1 MSQRP
6 IRVAFVAAELGLGGT
21 QRGLVSFATRLDRE
35 RFSPRVITLAGGGPR
50 EGTLRAAGV
59 PVVTGC
65 SGEQTLAH
73 ELEGS
78 DVVHV
83 FRHGIAEPLVPAA
96 ARRAQVPVL
105 IEGNIFENTW
115 GGFSQ
120 AGYSVLLT
128 PKNQAGVNGTNLCPI
143 CAVTDVTIR
152 FNTISHAGAGISLA
166 NVTSANNGT
175 ALYGARYSIHD
186 VTIDDISISKYKGNG
201 NLVMVLSGWATN
213 SLNNVSVN
221 HITGFPDPV
230 APILYVGNSITD
242 PPMYG
247 FTFTNNLIGQ
257 VLYPVWTTGGG
268 TSNCASSDV
277 PITIV
282 NACFTSYKFLDN
294 AIVASGNFPAA
305 KWPTS
310 NYFPTSVGA
319 IQFVN
324 FNGGNGGDYHLASSS
339 PYKNAASDGKDV
351 GADVTAIQSYIAGV
365 Y

>member
-1 MSQRP
+1 MYR
-6 IRVAFVAAELGLGGT
+6 
-21 QRGLVSFATRLDRE
+21 
-35 RFSPRVITLAGGGPR
+35 ITGNFLEASTENILFGGGNATTTPTDIEIR
-50 EGTLRAAGV
+50 QNHFFKPMTWMIGQPGFV
-59 PVVTGC
+59 GGPTGNAFMVKNH
-65 SGEQTLAH
+65 L
-73 ELEGS
+73 ELKNAS
-78 DVVHV
+78 
-83 FRHGIAEPLVPAA
+83 R
-96 ARRAQVPVL
+96 VL

-120 AGYSVLLT
+120 AGYSILLT

-247 FTFTNNLIGQ
+247 FTFTNNLVSQ

-282 NACFTSYKFLDN
+282 NACFT
-294 AIVASGNFPAA
+294 
-305 KWPTS
+305 
-310 NYFPTSVGA
+310 
-319 IQFVN
+319 
-324 FNGGNGGDYHLASSS
+324 
-339 PYKNAASDGKDV
+339 
-351 GADVTAIQSYIAGV
+351 
-365 Y
+365 

>member
-1 MSQRP
+1 VYR
-6 IRVAFVAAELGLGGT
+6 
-21 QRGLVSFATRLDRE
+21 
-35 RFSPRVITLAGGGPR
+35 ITGNFLEASTENILFGGGNATTTPTDIEIR
-50 EGTLRAAGV
+50 QNHFFKPMTWMIGQPGFV
-59 PVVTGC
+59 GGPTGNAFMVKNH
-65 SGEQTLAH
+65 L
-73 ELEGS
+73 ELKNAS
-78 DVVHV
+78 RV
-83 FRHGIAEPLVPAA
+83 LV
-96 ARRAQVPVL
+96 
-105 IEGNIFENTW
+105 EGNIFENTW

-247 FTFTNNLIGQ
+247 FTFTNNLVSQ

-268 TSNCASSDV
+268 TSNCASSNV

-294 AIVASGNFPAA
+294 AIVASGNFPSA

-310 NYFPTSVGA
+310 NYLPTSVGA